1 MEKKIFYNDK
11 KNGIF
16 EITFNYDI
24 LNIHIKDSRKLYY
37 QEDVEKAL
45 EFIHNTPEYEEL
57 VAAGYT
63 RSPQSQVE
71 EWRAHNIMWSWGYK
85 RNRTGSVDLDQ
96 NETPLRKLLYK
107 IISYLG

>member
-1 MEKKIFYNDK
+1 MEKKIYYTFEEKDY
-11 KNGIF
+11 

-24 LNIHIKDSRKLYY
+24 LSIHIENSHEIYTREGVVD
-37 QEDVEKAL
+37 AL
-45 EFIHNTPEYEEL
+45 NYIHETPEYKEL

-63 RSPQSQVE
+63 RTYKSQVD
-71 EWRAHNIMWSWGYK
+71 EWRAHNVMWSWGYK

-96 NETPLRKLLYK
+96 NETPLRKFLYK